1 MSVPPFDPRDVV
13 LAVLLVHACWTDLRT
28 QKIKNYMTLPVM
40 AAGVVLS
47 AVFAPQAGGHAL
59 DGVGGWIVALLLTI
73 PAWAFGRAL
82 NAGDVKMLAAAG
94 ALMGPE
100 MTVRAVLF
108 TFVLGLPAGLLV
120 LALKGR
126 LRNLHTFWVKGDR
139 SQATVVAHAP
149 VVALGILLARLQPW
163 PDLWE

>member
-1 MSVPPFDPRDVV
+1 MSVPPFDPRDLV
-13 LAVLLVHACWTDLRT
+13 LAVLIVHACWTDIRT

-47 AVFAPQAGGHAL
+47 AIFAPHWW
-59 DGVGGWIVALLLTI
+59 DGLGGWVVAFALTV

-82 NAGDVKMLAAAG
+82 NAGDVKMLMAAG
-94 ALMGPE
+94 ALLGPE
-100 MTVRAVLF
+100 MTVRACLF
-108 TFVLGLPAGLLV
+108 TFILGLPAGLLV

-126 LRNLHTFWVKGDR
+126 LGNLHRFWVKGDK

-163 PDLWE
+163 PDLFQ